1 MSAIPAV
8 RVISARERTTPVD
21 LAPIGYIVTWM
32 PTERECPMT
41 RLMVVLIMSALS
53 LDLGADTL
61 SKCIAANG
69 KVEYRDYACDVTAA
83 SAQKVTVRE
92 NTSGSV
98 DDLASIRRRDAEFNK
113 SQAAKRSAQDKADR
127 QERVDAE
134 RRFQEERAH
143 RDRQAVVD
151 AIRESSAPNYN
162 YRPPNNNSVPYEQ
175 GAQPPK
181 AAVVPATPA
190 KPPSGLP
197 AQPKRPNA

>member
-1 MSAIPAV
+1 MNRSM
-8 RVISARERTTPVD
+8 
-21 LAPIGYIVTWM
+21 L
-32 PTERECPMT
+32 
-41 RLMVVLIMSALS
+41 VLIVSALS
-53 LDLGADTL
+53 LDVGADTL
-61 SKCIAANG
+61 NKCIAANG

-83 SAQKVTVRE
+83 SAQKVAVRE
-92 NTSGSV
+92 NTSGSG

-113 SQAAKRSAQDKADR
+113 SQAAKRSAQDKADQ

-151 AIRESSAPNYN
+151 AIRESNAPNYNYRPPNYN

-190 KPPSGLP
+190 KPPSGVP
-197 AQPKRPNA
+197 AQPKKPNA

>member
-1 MSAIPAV
+1 MNRSM
-8 RVISARERTTPVD
+8 
-21 LAPIGYIVTWM
+21 L
-32 PTERECPMT
+32 
-41 RLMVVLIMSALS
+41 VLIVSALS
-53 LDLGADTL
+53 LDVGADTL
-61 SKCIAANG
+61 NKCIAANG

-83 SAQKVTVRE
+83 SAQKVAVRE
-92 NTSGSV
+92 NTSGSG

-113 SQAAKRSAQDKADR
+113 SQAAKRSAQDKADQ

-151 AIRESSAPNYN
+151 AIRESNAPNYN

-190 KPPSGLP
+190 KPPSGVP
-197 AQPKRPNA
+197 AQPKKPNA